1 MSKKNSI
8 LKHATALFARQGF
21 KETSMTGISKRS
33 GVASAT
39 VFYHF
44 SSKEELLISIL
55 ASVETAIIEKFD
67 TYNRSHELKSGY
79 QMVEGVITYY
89 LHLAAEMPDEFLLL
103 QRHFLFQ
110 LADVNP
116 ECRRHLQAIYNCLV
130 DIFEKAILT
139 GQADGSIIELP
150 ARRKALILFAMVDGI
165 VRFNTYKL
173 YDAGA
178 LYQEL
183 LHGCRR
189 MLQPV

>member
-1 MSKKNSI
+1 M
-8 LKHATALFARQGF
+8 A
-21 KETSMTGISKRS
+21 GISKLS

-39 VFYHF
+39 IFYHF
-44 SSKEELLISIL
+44 SSKEALLISIL
-55 ASVETAIIEKFD
+55 ASVETAIIDKFD
-67 TYNRSHELKSGY
+67 AYNRSHEFKSGY

-103 QRHFLFQ
+103 QRHFPFQ

-116 ECRRHLQAIYNCLV
+116 ACRRHLEAIYNCQV

-183 LHGCRR
+183 LNGCRR

>member
-1 MSKKNSI
+1 M
-8 LKHATALFARQGF
+8 A
-21 KETSMTGISKRS
+21 GISKLS

-39 VFYHF
+39 IFYHF
-44 SSKEELLISIL
+44 SNKEALLISIL
-55 ASVETAIIEKFD
+55 ASAETAIVDKFD
-67 TYNRSHELKSGY
+67 AYNRSHEFGNGY
-79 QMVEGVITYY
+79 EMVEGVITYY

-103 QRHFLFQ
+103 QRHFPYQ

-116 ECRRHLQAIYNCLV
+116 ECRRHLEAIYNCLV

-139 GQADGSIIELP
+139 GQQDGSIVELP
-150 ARRKALILFAMVDGI
+150 TRRNALILFAMVDGI

-189 MLQPV
+189 MLQPA

>member
-1 MSKKNSI
+1 MSKKNII

-21 KETSMTGISKRS
+21 KETSMAGISKLS

-39 VFYHF
+39 IFYHF
-44 SSKEELLISIL
+44 SSKETLLISIL
-55 ASVETAIIEKFD
+55 ASAETAIVEKFD
-67 TYNRSHELKSGY
+67 VYNRSHEFENGY

-103 QRHFLFQ
+103 QRHFPYQ

-116 ECRRHLQAIYNCLV
+116 ECRRHLEAIYNCLV

-139 GQADGSIIELP
+139 GQQDGSIVDLP
-150 ARRKALILFAMVDGI
+150 TRRNALILFAMVDGI

-178 LYQEL
+178 LYHEL